1 MRHEDGHI
9 ARIVARSRILLLV
22 RCLVLFVDDDQSEI
36 LKGQKHRRAH
46 AEQQR
51 IGVFAQLPLPNLHAL
66 VVRKLRMVDPELF
79 AEHAAETIGNL
90 RCQRDFG
97 QQKQDLFSL
106 GDDAPNEFDVDF
118 RLPARRHAV

>member
-9 ARIVARSRILLLV
+9 ARIVARSRILLFV
-22 RCLVLFVDDDQSEI
+22 RRLVLFVDDDQSEI

-51 IGVFAQLPLPNLHAL
+51 IGVFAQLPLPNFYSL
-66 VVRKLRMVDPELF
+66 VVRELRMVDAEFF
-79 AEHAAETIGNL
+79 AEHATKTIRDL
-90 RCQRDFG
+90 RRQRDFG

-106 GDDAPNEFDVDF
+106 GDDAPYEFDVDF